1 MNMSMT
7 GPTWLA
13 GTFGVLMLAAA
24 VYAAGRILVASR
36 ADRATDYE
44 VDGHNVLM
52 GVSMGGMLIPGLGIV
67 TAGPST
73 TVWIVV
79 WVLVTI
85 WFALSVIRGVVRG
98 GPGSRFSGH
107 HLPHLV
113 MSGAM
118 IYTLAASTSPMGGAG
133 MKSAMSGMGSAGG
146 LVPWPTVDALFLVF
160 MAGYA
165 VLVIDRFPL
174 LTLAGGVHGT
184 HAGASASRPS
194 TFLAPRMA
202 GAENI
207 VMAITM
213 GYMLTMMF
221 I

>member
-1 MNMSMT
+1 MM

-13 GTFGVLMLAAA
+13 VIFGVIMLAAA
-24 VYAAGRILVASR
+24 VFAACRIPVAWR
-36 ADRATDYE
+36 IGRATDYE
-44 VDGHNVLM
+44 VDGHHVLM
-52 GVSMGGMLIPGLGIV
+52 GVSMAGMLIPELGIV

-73 TVWIVV
+73 TIWIIV

-85 WFALSVIRGVVRG
+85 WFAISVIRGAQRG
-98 GPGSRFSGH
+98 GPGARFSGH
-107 HLPHLV
+107 HLPHLI

-118 IYTLAASTSPMGGAG
+118 IYMLAASTSPMGVAG
-133 MKSAMSGMGSAGG
+133 VSGISSMSGMGSAGD
-146 LVPWPTVDALFLVF
+146 LVPWPTLDALFLIF

-174 LTLAGGVHGT
+174 L
-184 HAGASASRPS
+184 ASAGTGHVGHDAPSMTRPR
-194 TFLAPRMA
+194 FLAPRSA
-202 GAENI
+202 GLENA

-221 I
+221 L